1 MICGNCHKQIDE
13 KNVTCPECGAT
24 LKVERTAVVQ
34 NVIIEQPVINQ
45 VIAEEHKDKKTKKD
59 KKKILTT
66 ISAIFFGLSL
76 ATIIIANVLPKD
88 SENKIKVP
96 VPTVS
101 PQTKEELEEKI
112 KTITYKG
119 FNVAYLSEYK
129 AKIEEELLTLE
140 GNDLFF
146 QLTIH
151 PNISKDLFEQNKITL
166 KQTLTSGGY
175 VIKSEETTIRSGIEF
190 YLIKMTNY
198 IDGVEENYEYY
209 LATENNNLFEILVY
223 ELKDANYT
231 KVSKQLRTIVKE
243 TKIAN

>member
-13 KNVTCPECGAT
+13 NSITCPECGVT
-24 LKVERTAVVQ
+24 LKAVRPEVQ
-34 NVIIEQPVINQ
+34 NVIIEQPVVNQ
-45 VIAEEHKDKKTKKD
+45 LIAEEHKDKSVKKD
-59 KKKILTT
+59 KKKILAT
-66 ISAIFFGLSL
+66 ISIIFFALSIG
-76 ATIIIANVLPKD
+76 TILTAHFMPETTKK
-88 SENKIKVP
+88 KIEVP
-96 VPTVS
+96 VPSIS
-101 PQTKEELEEKI
+101 PQTKEEVEETV
-112 KTITYKG
+112 KTINYNG
-119 FNVAYLSEYK
+119 FDVAYLSDYD
-129 AKIEEELLTLE
+129 ASIEGPLLTLE

-151 PNISKDLFEQNKITL
+151 PNVTKDQFEQNKNAL
-166 KQTLTSGGY
+166 KQTLTNSGY
-175 VIKSEETTIRSGIEF
+175 VIKSEEKTIRSGIEF

-223 ELKDANYT
+223 ELKDGNYA

>member
-13 KNVTCPECGAT
+13 NSVTCPECGAT
-24 LKVERTAVVQ
+24 LKVVRPEVQ
-34 NVIIEQPVINQ
+34 NVIIEQPVVNQ
-45 VIAEEHKDKKTKKD
+45 LIAEEHKDKKTKKD

-66 ISAIFFGLSL
+66 ISIIFFGLSI
-76 ATIIIANVLPKD
+76 ATILIANFMPETTKK
-88 SENKIKVP
+88 EIEVP
-96 VPTVS
+96 VPTIK
-101 PQTKEELEEKI
+101 PQTQTEKEETV
-112 KTITYKG
+112 KTIKYNG
-119 FNVAYLSEYK
+119 FDVAYLSDYE
-129 AKIEEELLTLE
+129 ASIEGALLTLE

-151 PNISKDLFEQNKITL
+151 PNVTKDQFENNKNIL
-166 KQTLTSGGY
+166 KQTLTSSGY
-175 VIKSEETTIRSGIEF
+175 VIKGEETTIRSGIEF

-223 ELKDANYT
+223 ELKDGNYA

-243 TKIAN
+243 TKISN